1 MMKISVQAIHFH
13 ADAKLI
19 QRIEQKLNRLNKY
32 YDRAME
38 AEVMLKLQNTGG
50 VVHEKVA
57 EIKLHVPGGW
67 MMDKKTDKSFEGA
80 ISASIETL
88 KRQLIRHKE
97 RIMAHRSDAA

>member
-19 QRIEQKLNRLNKY
+19 SSIEQKLNRLSKY
-32 YDRAME
+32 FDRAIE

-50 VVHEKVA
+50 AIHEKIT

-67 MMDKKTDKSFEGA
+67 MMDRKTDKSFESA
-80 ISASIETL
+80 ISSSVDTL

-97 RIMAHRSDAA
+97 RIADHRTDAA